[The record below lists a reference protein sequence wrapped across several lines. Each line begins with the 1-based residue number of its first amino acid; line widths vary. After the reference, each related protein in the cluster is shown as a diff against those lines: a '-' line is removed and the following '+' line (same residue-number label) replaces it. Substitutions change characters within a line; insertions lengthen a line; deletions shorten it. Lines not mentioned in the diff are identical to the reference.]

1 MTTSAPI
8 LIDLLEP
15 ACERA
20 IEAIKDRRNREH
32 YVRIKGVS
40 HDDRATIDYR
50 GSETEARCADMV
62 AACTAARASGHDTVA
77 ISAADAALIVTFIG
91 RAE

>member
-1 MTTSAPI
+1 MTSAPI
-8 LIDLLEP
+8 RIDLLEP
-15 ACERA
+15 ACKAA
-20 IEAIKDRRNREH
+20 IEAIQDRRHRDH

-62 AACTAARASGHDTVA
+62 AACTLARASGHDTVA
-77 ISAADAALIVTFIG
+77 ISAADAALVVKYLV
-91 RAE
+91 A